1 MAGEA
6 IRSLLIVEL
15 PDEIDL
21 MNCDAIAAGLLAAV
35 TAPGLVVADMTG
47 TAFCDSAAMRM
58 LLAVHDRARAEGSVF
73 RVAVSPG
80 TSVAR
85 MIGLLGMNRVLSV
98 YESAGAALPADCTAK
113 AAGSVRRARIPE
125 LYSIAEACEPLAGP
139 RHPMRP

>member
-21 MNCDAIAAGLLAAV
+21 MNCEAIAVGLLTAV
-35 TAPGLVVADMTG
+35 TVPGLVIADMTG
-47 TAFCDSAAMRM
+47 TAFCDSAAMRT
-58 LLAVHDRARAEGSVF
+58 LLAVHDRARSEGSVF

-85 MIGLLGMNRVLSV
+85 MMGLLGVNRVLSV
-98 YESAGAALPADCTAK
+98 YDSVEAALPADFTA
-113 AAGSVRRARIPE
+113 ATGSVRRARMPE
-125 LYSIAEACEPLAGP
+125 LCRIPLACLLS
-139 RHPMRP
+139 